1 MFRAPISSRPKIL
14 AGGLGGLGGLLA
26 VALATAG
33 AASAQ
38 ASTAQ
43 ASTAQ
48 AGQAGTTRTMAARAA
63 TPQDVVR
70 PGHWAQVTTPLA
82 DNPLIP
88 EIGLARGADG
98 VLHVLW
104 LNGSGPWRVKDTPIA
119 ASGQVGKPATIATDF
134 LATDPD
140 VTTTPSGVVAFWNGI
155 KSNTPNSPQGT
166 FTATRPPSG
175 GSWSVSGSAIAP
187 LPAVPDTSSSDSATT
202 GSDGQPWFAYSGT
215 DSMVVDHV
223 GHPEVQVA
231 PSLKCCLD
239 NAGLA
244 VDGAS
249 GQTWLAYS
257 SLIPNSQGIFARPLS
272 ATGKPSGP
280 AVRLPQSLGT
290 DGNIIPPQQR
300 TAITGR
306 GQGRAG
312 VFAVYGSGWPKFTSL
327 KEIRLGT
334 ASARTM
340 ATFGRTQDMAGTAIT
355 ADQAGRLWVAWATG
369 RGTSPGLFVRRSN
382 PAAGAF
388 GPAERVALP
397 GGTTA
402 VLKVYINARGGA
414 LDVVALIDRGNLNK
428 TTYWAT
434 EVLAPLA
441 LSATRSS
448 GGGAKVTFR
457 VTDAGTAVPGATVRF
472 CGKHFTTPKSGQVS
486 FRVASV
492 SHGSATGT
500 ATKAGYAGASLTVK
514 ATC

>member
-1 MFRAPISSRPKIL
+1 MSRAPIVSRSGVL
-14 AGGLGGLGGLLA
+14 AAGLYGVLA
-26 VALATAG
+26 AALATAG
-33 AASAQ
+33 AAPAV
-38 ASTAQ
+38 AA
-43 ASTAQ
+43 
-48 AGQAGTTRTMAARAA
+48 TTRSGATEAGAARGAA
-63 TPQDVVR
+63 PASVIR
-70 PGHWAQVTTPLA
+70 PGVWAEVTTPLPN
-82 DNPLIP
+82 NPLIP

-104 LNGSGPWRVKDTPIA
+104 TTGSGPWRIKDTPIA
-119 ASGQVGKPATIATDF
+119 ASGRVGTAATIATDF
-134 LATDPD
+134 LATDPAG
-140 VTTTPSGVVAFWNGI
+140 TTTPSGVAAFWNGI
-155 KSNTPNSPQGT
+155 KANAPNSPQGT
-166 FTATRPPSG
+166 FTATRPRSG
-175 GSWSVSGSAIAP
+175 GTWSVSGSVFAP

-202 GSDGQPWFAYSGT
+202 GSDGKPWFAYSGT

-231 PSLKCCLD
+231 PADKCCFY

-257 SLIPNSQGIFARPLS
+257 SLIPGGEGVFARPLT
-272 ATGKPSGP
+272 ATGKPLAPGR
-280 AVRLPQSLGT
+280 RLPRSVAASGL
-290 DGNIIPPQQR
+290 IIPPAQR
-300 TAITGR
+300 TAVTGR
-306 GQGRAG
+306 GAGRGG
-312 VFAVYGSGWPKFTSL
+312 VFAVYGSGYPKFTSL
-327 KEIRLGT
+327 REIRLGT
-334 ASARTM
+334 SSARTL
-340 ATFGRTQDMAGTAIT
+340 ATFGRTQDLAGTDIT
-355 ADQAGRLWVAWATG
+355 AGQGGRLWVAWATG
-369 RGTSPGLFVRRSN
+369 RGTRPGLLVRRSN
-382 PAAGAF
+382 PAAGVF

-428 TTYWAT
+428 TSYWAT

-448 GGGAKVTFR
+448 SGGAKVTFR
-457 VTDAGTAVPGATVRF
+457 VTDAGTAVEGATVRF
-472 CGKHFTTPKSGQVS
+472 CGKRFTTPKSGHVT

-500 ATKAGYAGASLTVK
+500 AAKAGYAGASLKVK

>member
-1 MFRAPISSRPKIL
+1 MSRAPNVSRSRVL
-14 AGGLGGLGGLLA
+14 AVGLYGLLA
-26 VALATAG
+26 TALATAG
-33 AASAQ
+33 AAPAV
-38 ASTAQ
+38 
-43 ASTAQ
+43 
-48 AGQAGTTRTMAARAA
+48 AA
-63 TPQDVVR
+63 TARSGATRAGGARGAAPAPVIR
-70 PGHWAQVTTPLA
+70 PGVWAQVTTPLA
-82 DNPLIP
+82 NNPLIP

-98 VLHVLW
+98 MLHVLW
-104 LNGSGPWRVKDTPIA
+104 TTGSGPWHIKDTPIA
-119 ASGQVGKPATIATDF
+119 ASGKVGTATTLATDF

-140 VTTTPSGVVAFWNGI
+140 VTTTPSGVVAVWNGI

-166 FTATRPPSG
+166 FTAHRPASG

-187 LPAVPDTSSSDSATT
+187 LTAVPDTSSPDTATT
-202 GSDGQPWFAYSGT
+202 GSDGRPWFAYSGT

-231 PSLKCCLD
+231 PADKCCFD

-249 GQTWLAYS
+249 GRTWLAYS
-257 SLIPNSQGIFARPLS
+257 SLIPGGEGIFARPLS
-272 ATGKPSGP
+272 ATGRPSGP
-280 AVRLPQSLGT
+280 AVRLPRSLPSS
-290 DGNIIPPQQR
+290 GNIIPPEQL
-300 TAITGR
+300 TAVTGR
-306 GQGRAG
+306 GHGRGG

-327 KEIRLGT
+327 QEIRLGT
-334 ASARTM
+334 SSARTL
-340 ATFGRTQDMAGTAIT
+340 ATFGRTQDLAGTDIA

-369 RGTSPGLFVRRSN
+369 RGTRPGLFVRRSN
-382 PAAGAF
+382 PAAGVF

-414 LDVVALIDRGNLNK
+414 LDVVALIDRGNINK
-428 TTYWAT
+428 TSYWAT

-448 GGGAKVTFR
+448 SSGARVTFR
-457 VTDAGTAVPGATVRF
+457 VTDAGTAVQGATVRF
-472 CGKHFTTPKSGQVS
+472 CGKHFTTPKSGQVT

-492 SHGSATGT
+492 SHGSATAT
-500 ATKAGYAGASLTVK
+500 AAKAGYAGASMKVK

>member
-1 MFRAPISSRPKIL
+1 MLRAPIVSRPRIL
-14 AGGLGGLGGLLA
+14 AGGLCGLLA
-26 VALATAG
+26 AALATAG

-48 AGQAGTTRTMAARAA
+48 ASTARSGTAVAAVPRG
-63 TPQDVVR
+63 VIR
-70 PGHWAQVTTPLA
+70 PGHWAQVTAPLPN
-82 DNPLIP
+82 NPLIP

-104 LNGSGPWRVKDTPIA
+104 TTGSGPWHVKDTPIA
-119 ASGQVGKPATIATDF
+119 ATGKVGKSTTIATDF

-140 VTTTPSGVVAFWNGI
+140 VTTTPSGVVALWNGI

-175 GSWSVSGSAIAP
+175 GSWSASGSAIAP
-187 LPAVPDTSSSDSATT
+187 LSAVPDTSSPDAAAT
-202 GSDGQPWFAYSGT
+202 GSDGKPWFAYSGT

-223 GHPEVQVA
+223 GHSEVQVA

-257 SLIPNSQGIFARPLS
+257 SLIRSGQGIFARPLS

-280 AVRLPQSLGT
+280 AVRLPRSLPSG
-290 DGNIIPPQQR
+290 GNIIPPEQR
-300 TAITGR
+300 TAVTGR
-306 GQGRAG
+306 GHGRSG

-327 KEIRLGT
+327 QEIRLGT
-334 ASARTM
+334 RSARTL
-340 ATFGRTQDMAGTAIT
+340 AAFGRTQDMAGTAIT
-355 ADQAGRLWVAWATG
+355 DDQAGRLWVAWATG

-382 PAAGAF
+382 PAAGTF

-414 LDVVALIDRGNLNK
+414 LDVVALIDRGNLNQ
-428 TTYWAT
+428 TSYWAT

-441 LSATRSS
+441 LSATRTSS
-448 GGGAKVTFR
+448 GGAEVTIR
-457 VTDAGTAVPGATVRF
+457 VTDAGTAVQGATVRF
-472 CGKHFTTPKSGQVS
+472 CGKHFTTPKSGRVT

-492 SHGSATGT
+492 SHGSATAT
-500 ATKAGYAGASLTVK
+500 ATKAGYAGASLKVK